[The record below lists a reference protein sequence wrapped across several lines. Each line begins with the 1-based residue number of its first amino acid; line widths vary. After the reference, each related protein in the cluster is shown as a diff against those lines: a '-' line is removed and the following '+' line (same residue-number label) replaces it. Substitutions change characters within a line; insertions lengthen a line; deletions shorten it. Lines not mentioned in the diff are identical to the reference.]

1 MIFEREYWNWLCQGN
16 MSLRKDETILQFVVG
31 FDRGAVV
38 VVVAVVEW
46 GFDI

>member
-1 MIFEREYWNWLCQGN
+1 

-38 VVVAVVEW
+38 VVAVVAVVE
-46 GFDI
+46 